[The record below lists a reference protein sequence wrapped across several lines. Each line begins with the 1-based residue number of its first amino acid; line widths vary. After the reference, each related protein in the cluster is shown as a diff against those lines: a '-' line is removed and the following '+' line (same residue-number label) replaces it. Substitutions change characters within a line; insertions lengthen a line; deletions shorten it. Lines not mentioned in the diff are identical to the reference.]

1 MSDKAAS
8 PKTSFGELSLKT
20 TLKITIKFA
29 SLDVN
34 YWEMLDQDFYTVLY
48 VKFNSHTLTV

>member
-8 PKTSFGELSLKT
+8 PKTSFGELLLKT
-20 TLKITIKFA
+20 ILKITMKFA

-34 YWEMLDQDFYTVLY
+34 Y
-48 VKFNSHTLTV
+48 